1 MSGRPRLDVG
11 TYGKIRTRQ
20 VGDRWQAIAQYR
32 DADGHTRQYSRA
44 GDSEAKATRALRKYF
59 AGKAAPPAGPRT
71 ITASTRMSELA
82 EEYFERLA
90 RRVEI
95 GDRSP
100 NTLRLY
106 RGYWDNHIAVAVGG
120 LSIAEADVHRLDAL
134 LVALRER
141 HSAELCK
148 TVRAVLSGMMG
159 LAVRRRAIPTNPVR
173 DVEEIPSGKRGK
185 VRALEPGEAV
195 DLWEKLTALAATP
208 GETSNGRRY
217 RSTIIDPAMPDLA
230 LWMLGT
236 SERIGQAMAVHWPWL
251 DLEEAIAELGPNVI
265 RVKGEGLR
273 LNWGTSKTR
282 DRVLDLPEPVV
293 AMLLLRRE
301 VAYNQMGP
309 VFPSAFG
316 GLRDPHNTLGELRR
330 ALDLAGYDWVTSHV
344 FRKTVATVLDDA
356 GLSARHIADQLGHAR
371 PSMTQDRY
379 MKRGARNPRAKAAL
393 EAVFATRAERR
404 VVPMDRPG

>member
-11 TYGKIRTRQ
+11 TYGKIRARK

-32 DADGHTRQYSRA
+32 DADGHTRQYSRTE
-44 GDSEAKATRALRKYF
+44 DSEAKAIRALRRYF
-59 AGKAAPPAGPRT
+59 TEKAAPPSGSQA
-71 ITASTRMSELA
+71 ITASTRMTDLA
-82 EEYFERLA
+82 AEYFERMEK
-90 RRVEI
+90 RVEA

-106 RGYWDNHIAVAVGG
+106 RGYWDNHVAPAVGG
-120 LSIAEADVHRLDAL
+120 LSVAEADVHRLDSL
-134 LVALRER
+134 LVALRQR

-159 LAVRRRAIPTNPVR
+159 LAVRRRAIPSNPVR
-173 DVEEIPSGKRGK
+173 DVEEVPSGKRVK

-195 DLWEKLTALAATP
+195 DLWEKLTVLAATP
-208 GETSNGRRY
+208 GEKSNNRRY
-217 RSTIIDPAMPDLA
+217 RPTMIDPDVPDLV
-230 LWMLGT
+230 LWMMGT
-236 SERIGQAMAVHWPWL
+236 SERIGQAMAVHWPWIDL
-251 DLEEAIAELGPNVI
+251 DEAVAELGPNVI
-265 RVKGEGLR
+265 RVKDEGLR

-293 AMLLLRRE
+293 AMLLLRQPK
-301 VAYNQMGP
+301 ALNPLGP
-309 VFPSAFG
+309 VFPDSFG

-330 ALDLAGYDWVTSHV
+330 ALDLAGYEWVTSHV

-356 GLSARHIADQLGHAR
+356 GLSARRIADQLGHAR

-393 EAVFATRAERR
+393 EAVFATKAERR